1 MHSGC
6 KQHLPVLHQVS
17 LMRLQCCDCAV
28 SCTHDMHKLVK
39 STMYLCWV
47 HCRSLFATGQSVK
60 SAEQSAK
67 HVPCC
72 TFTAHSFVQQ
82 HCFVKIMSQV
92 SGHTCAPLSSR
103 GEVSSPE
110 CRAVITLAL
119 FEEASSQQGLLP
131 TGQAVWKEV
140 RGRMAAAAG
149 GRKALADECPASCV
163 GALLAMLLQQVC
175 STSEHEVCPYCH
187 LLPTD
192 ITFLAIS
199 CTVAQLHICFSR

>member
-1 MHSGC
+1 M
-6 KQHLPVLHQVS
+6 
-17 LMRLQCCDCAV
+17 
-28 SCTHDMHKLVK
+28 
-39 STMYLCWV
+39 
-47 HCRSLFATGQSVK
+47 
-60 SAEQSAK
+60 
-67 HVPCC
+67 
-72 TFTAHSFVQQ
+72 
-82 HCFVKIMSQV
+82 
-92 SGHTCAPLSSR
+92 
-103 GEVSSPE
+103 PE

-163 GALLAMLLQQVC
+163 GALLAMLLQQVR

-199 CTVAQLHICFSR
+199 CTVAQLLSCTSVSADKGAQAHNLECHCHLSVAQECCPLFLLLQLLQNCMQALHDLPLVCECTV